1 MLNQKKNVKS
11 CGAFTVKTALLVIYL
26 TIAVMLPSLM
36 PVVLFEKTS
45 GPFKVGTT
53 LYHWID
59 YNREEPY
66 MKDLNGRRELMV
78 QVWYPAKEKRRDESR
93 TLYP

>member
-1 MLNQKKNVKS
+1 MWGIHSQDSATGHLFDY
-11 CGAFTVKTALLVIYL
+11 CGHASF
-26 TIAVMLPSLM
+26 LM
-36 PVVLFEKTS
+36 PVVLFEKRAVPS
-45 GPFKVGTT
+45 KVGTT

-78 QVWYPAKEKRRDESR
+78 QVWYPAKEKGDESR